1 MSVDQSMPL
10 DGLIVF
16 VMIVHR
22 SGLIHIPPSRFITD
36 THAYYLWFYYLTLQL
51 LSMEPIELLHLAV

>member
-36 THAYYLWFYYLTLQL
+36 THAYYLWCYYLTLQP